1 MLKLPKTGLGPKDIV
16 CCQESGRRRVLSNLL
31 DWERRN
37 FSGGFLLSSAG
48 QTKARTASRMLDAE
62 LHRGLST
69 HQLHAVRKTLQSQ
82 QRPLQQLLRNAGGSM
97 GSCRLAALGRGP
109 SLRCLGWQLEL

>member
-16 CCQESGRRRVLSNLL
+16 CCQESGRRKVLSNLL

-48 QTKARTASRMLDAE
+48 QTKACTASRMLDAE

-97 GSCRLAALGRGP
+97 GSCRLAALGCGP